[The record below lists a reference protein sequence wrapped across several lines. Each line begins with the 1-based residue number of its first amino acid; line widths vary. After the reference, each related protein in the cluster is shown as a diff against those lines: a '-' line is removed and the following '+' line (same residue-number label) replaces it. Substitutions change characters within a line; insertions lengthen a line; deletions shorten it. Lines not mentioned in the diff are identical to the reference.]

1 MTAIRSY
8 SVKPVLLVAGLA
20 VLLTGCSRGLYRE
33 DVIARDAGN
42 SSATNQ
48 AKMAA
53 SMTPPAARRTD
64 LTIDGQRMSD
74 AISVY
79 RSSKGA
85 TTPETAAGPSSDAPQ
100 QDRGL
105 VDEL

>member
-1 MTAIRSY
+1 MKASRSRAVQ
-8 SVKPVLLVAGLA
+8 SVLLTLSVA
-20 VLLTGCSRGLYRE
+20 VLLAGCSRGFYRE

-48 AKMAA
+48 VKMAV
-53 SMTPPAARRTD
+53 SMSPPSARRKN
-64 LTIDGQRMSD
+64 IQFDGQRMSD

-85 TTPETAAGPSSDAPQ
+85 TTPGTAAGPSADAPQ